1 MSVKYSN
8 PPELGETLGAYSH
21 VATGTGRLVSIAGQV
36 GGDRDGNVAEG
47 DLKAQVAQTF
57 ANLRTALGSEGV
69 GLSDVI
75 ALTTYL
81 IDADD
86 IAKFFEARNEL
97 FPELYPDGSYP
108 PNTLLV
114 IDRLVQPELM
124 VEISALAIASE

>member
-8 PPELGETLGAYSH
+8 PDELGKPLGAYSH
-21 VATGTGRLVSIAGQV
+21 VASGTGRVVSIAGQV

-47 DLKAQVAQTF
+47 DLKAQVFQTF
-57 ANLRTALGSEGV
+57 ANLSAALASEGL
-69 GLSDVI
+69 GPSDVI

-86 IAKFFEARNEL
+86 IPMFFEARNEL
-97 FPELYPDGSYP
+97 FPDLYPDGSYP

-114 IDRLVQPELM
+114 IDRLVAPELM
-124 VEISALAIASE
+124 VEISALALAPE